1 MKKLKSFLLL
11 SVFLSLNLF
20 SQNDEFIDLEDYYGD
35 MTARQIG
42 PAVMSGRI
50 SDMENHPTD
59 PMIIYTGTAGGG
71 VWKSN
76 NAGTTFRPIF
86 DDHSQSIG
94 AVELDP
100 NDPDNIIY
108 VGTGEPWP
116 RNSVSIGDGLYKSID
131 GGKSWLNIGF
141 KNSERISDVIVNP
154 DNSNEVYV
162 GVLGALWS
170 DSEERGVFKSSDGG
184 ETWENILYVNQSTG
198 SADLTLDPNNSDIIY
213 ASMWEFRRGPWF
225 FESGGESSALYKS
238 TDGGESWEKIHNGFP
253 EGKLGRLAIAVAKTD
268 SNILYTVI
276 EAEKDE
282 DKGLYKSFNGGE
294 SWEQVNN
301 DFGITVRPFYFS
313 RIVVD
318 PKNEDI
324 VVKAGLYGSIS
335 KDGGKTFQ
343 DLGFMHADIHDIVFD
358 INNSDILYV
367 GTDGGVYRSWDK
379 GVTMEIVENL
389 PLSQFYHV
397 TVDDNKPYNVYGGL
411 QDNGSWYAPSFAPG
425 GISAK
430 HWNPVG
436 QGDGF
441 RVYKHPKKNII
452 YSEMQGAENVWRYD
466 VDNNRVKTIQPL
478 EVEGYEKFR
487 FNWNAPIS
495 TSFHK
500 PDRFF
505 IGSQYLHLSDDMGD
519 TWKIISPDLTTN
531 DKSKQT
537 QSESGGLSMD
547 NSGAENH
554 TTIFTIAESPIDE
567 NVIWIGT
574 DDGNVQ
580 LTTDGGKS
588 WKNLTS
594 NINSVPSNT
603 WVYHIEPSV
612 HDVGTAYV
620 VFDGHTT
627 GDMKPY
633 ALKTDDFGMNWE
645 DIIPNNDVYG
655 FTRSIQE
662 DYGNPDLLFLGTEFG
677 LYISING
684 GNKWNKFEK
693 NVPPVAIHHI
703 ELQKNTN
710 DLVLATHGRGII
722 IIDDI
727 SPLREISDES
737 LSKKLYFFEDDE
749 YIISDLGGFADS
761 FGRETQFF
769 GPNSSLNAQIKYLL
783 PKRHTF
789 GKMTMEIFDDN
800 GKLVTKL
807 SPGKS
812 KGMNFVTWN
821 YRMKQP
827 KVAKGK
833 TLARGGLSSPR
844 VKEGQ
849 YDIVITKGKDSFT
862 KSIYVSDD
870 PNTDLDSDEK
880 KLKIDTTMKLYNL
893 SEELAY
899 IVYTIDEILS
909 SDNFKK
915 GIKNKLQTLK
925 ESLVITTGD
934 NYVGQAE
941 NELREDLLDL
951 FSKISSS
958 YDKPSQNDMDN
969 LNLVVEEYDNLKGEY
984 DKIIKRID
992 FNEINLL
999 SFEDFLE
1006 N

>member
-1 MKKLKSFLLL
+1 MNKLKSFLLL
-11 SVFLSLNLF
+11 VILF
-20 SQNDEFIDLEDYYGD
+20 TVNSYSQDNESIELKDYYGN
-35 MTARQIG
+35 MNARQIG

-50 SDMENHPTD
+50 SDMENHPTN
-59 PMIIYTGTAGGG
+59 PKVIYTGTAGGG
-71 VWKSN
+71 VWKSD

-100 NDPDNIIY
+100 NDPDNVIY

-116 RNSVSIGDGLYKSID
+116 RNSVSIGDGLYKSVD
-131 GGKSWLNIGF
+131 GGKSWKNIGF

-154 DNSNEVYV
+154 DNSNEIYV

-184 ETWENILYVNQSTG
+184 ETWKNILYVNESTG
-198 SADLTLDPNNSDIIY
+198 SADLTIDPNNPNIIY

-238 TDGGESWEKIHNGFP
+238 IDGGESWGKIHNGFP
-253 EGKLGRLAIAVAKTD
+253 VGKLGRLAIAVAKTD

-276 EAEKDE
+276 EAEKDD
-282 DKGLYKSFNGGE
+282 DKGLYKSFDGGE

-318 PKNEDI
+318 PKNADI

-358 INNSDILYV
+358 INNSDLLYV

-389 PLSQFYHV
+389 PLAQFYHV
-397 TVDDNKPYNVYGGL
+397 TVDDKEPYNVYGGL
-411 QDNGSWYAPSFAPG
+411 QDNGSWYAPSFANG

-430 HWNPVG
+430 HWSPVG

-441 RVYKHPKKNII
+441 RVYKHPTKNII

-478 EVEGYEKFR
+478 EVEGYEKYR

-505 IGSQYLHLSDDMGD
+505 IGSQYLHVSDDMGD

-537 QSESGGLSMD
+537 QAESGGLSMD

-567 NVIWIGT
+567 NVIWVGT

-594 NINSVPSNT
+594 NINSVPDNT

-627 GDMKPY
+627 GDMNPY
-633 ALKTDDFGMNWE
+633 ALKTDDFGMNWKN
-645 DIIPNNDVYG
+645 IIPSNDVYG

-662 DYGNPDLLFLGTEFG
+662 DYENPDLLFLGTEFG

-684 GNKWNKFEK
+684 GDTWNKFEK

-727 SPLREISDES
+727 SPLREINKES
-737 LSKKLYFFEDDE
+737 LSQKLYFFKDDN
-749 YIISDLGGFADS
+749 YIISDLGGFTDS
-761 FGRETQFF
+761 FGRENQFF
-769 GPNSSLNAQIKYLL
+769 GPNSNLNAQIKYLL

-789 GKMTMEIFDDN
+789 GKMTMEIFDEN
-800 GKLVTKL
+800 GKSVINL

-812 KGMNFVTWN
+812 KGMNFVSWN

-844 VKEGQ
+844 VKEGK
-849 YDIVITKGKDSFT
+849 YKLVITKGKDSFT
-862 KSIYVSDD
+862 KSMYIKDD

-880 KLKIDTTMKLYNL
+880 KLKHDTTMKLYNL

-899 IVYTIDEILS
+899 TVYTIDEILS

-915 GIKNKLQTLK
+915 GTKNKLQTLK

-934 NYVGQAE
+934 NYVGMAK

-951 FSKISSS
+951 FSKISAS

-969 LNLVVEEYDNLKGEY
+969 LNLVVEEFDNLKSEY
-984 DKIIKRID
+984 DKIIRKLD
-992 FNEINLL
+992 INQLELL
-999 SFEDFLE
+999 SFDDFLK

>member
-1 MKKLKSFLLL
+1 MNKLKSFLLL
-11 SVFLSLNLF
+11 CVLF
-20 SQNDEFIDLEDYYGD
+20 SFSAYSQDDKPIELENYYGD

-50 SDMENHPTD
+50 SDMENHPTNSK
-59 PMIIYTGTAGGG
+59 IIYTGTAGGG
-71 VWKSN
+71 VWKSD

-86 DDHSQSIG
+86 DDHPQSIG

-100 NDPDNIIY
+100 NDPDNVIY

-131 GGKSWLNIGF
+131 GGKSWSNIGF

-154 DNSNEVYV
+154 DNSDEIYV
-162 GVLGALWS
+162 GALGALWS
-170 DSEERGVFKSSDGG
+170 DSEERGVYKSSDGG
-184 ETWENILYVNQSTG
+184 ESWDKILYINSSTG
-198 SADLTLDPNNSDIIY
+198 SADLTLDPNNSNVIY

-225 FESGGESSALYKS
+225 FESGGDSSALYKS
-238 TDGGESWEKIHNGFP
+238 SDGGESWKKIHNGFP
-253 EGKLGRLAIAVAKTD
+253 QGKLGRLAVAVAKTN

-276 EAEKDE
+276 EAENDE
-282 DKGLYKSFNGGE
+282 DKGLYKSFDGGE
-294 SWEQVNN
+294 SWEQLNN

-343 DLGFMHADIHDIVFD
+343 NLGFMHADIHDIVFD

-397 TVDDNKPYNVYGGL
+397 TVDDKEPYNVYGGL
-411 QDNGSWYAPSFAPG
+411 QDNGSWYAPTRASG

-430 HWNPVG
+430 NWNPVG

-441 RVYKHPKKNII
+441 RVYKHPTKNII

-478 EVEGYEKFR
+478 EVDGYEKYR
-487 FNWNAPIS
+487 FNWNTPIS

-505 IGSQYLHLSDDMGD
+505 IGSQYLHVSDDMGD

-531 DKSKQT
+531 DKSKQN
-537 QSESGGLSMD
+537 QAESGGLSMD

-554 TTIFTIAESPIDE
+554 TTIFAIAESPIDE
-567 NVIWIGT
+567 NVIWVGT
-574 DDGNVQ
+574 DDGNIQ

-588 WKNLTS
+588 WKNLIS
-594 NINSVPSNT
+594 NVNGVPENT

-612 HDVGTAYV
+612 HDVETAYV

-633 ALKTDDFGMNWE
+633 AYKTENFGVSWE
-645 DIIPNNDVYG
+645 NIIPNNDVYG

-662 DYGNPDLLFLGTEFG
+662 DYENPELLFLGTEFG
-677 LYISING
+677 LYVSING

-722 IIDDI
+722 ILDDI
-727 SPLREISDES
+727 SPLREINKES
-737 LSKKLYFFEDDE
+737 LSQKLYFFENDK
-749 YIISDLGGFADS
+749 YVISDLSGFSDS

-769 GPNSSLNAQIKYLL
+769 GPNSTLAAQIKYIL

-789 GKMTMEIFDDN
+789 GKMTMEIFDEN
-800 GKLVTKL
+800 GKLIVKL

-812 KGMNFVTWN
+812 KGMNFVSWN

-833 TLARGGLSSPR
+833 TLAFGGLSSPR
-844 VKEGQ
+844 VKEGK
-849 YDIVITKGKDSFT
+849 YIVVINKGKDTFSKAIFV
-862 KSIYVSDD
+862 KGD
-870 PNTDLDSDEK
+870 PNTDLDSNEK
-880 KLKIDTTMKLYNL
+880 MLKYDTTMMLYNL

-899 IVYTIDEILS
+899 TVYTIDEILS

-934 NYVGQAE
+934 NYVGAAE

-951 FSKISSS
+951 FSKISDS

-969 LNLVVEEYDNLKGEY
+969 LNLVVDEYNNLKSEF
-984 DKIIKRID
+984 DKIMKKVD
-992 FNEINLL
+992 LSKLQLL
-999 SFEDFLE
+999 SFQEYLK

>member
-1 MKKLKSFLLL
+1 MNKLKSFLLL
-11 SVFLSLNLF
+11 VILF
-20 SQNDEFIDLEDYYGD
+20 TVNSYSQDNESIELKDYYGN
-35 MTARQIG
+35 MNARQIG

-50 SDMENHPTD
+50 SDMENHPTN
-59 PMIIYTGTAGGG
+59 PKVIYTGTAGGG
-71 VWKSN
+71 VWKSD

-100 NDPDNIIY
+100 NDPDNVIY

-116 RNSVSIGDGLYKSID
+116 RNSVSIGDGLYKSVD
-131 GGKSWLNIGF
+131 GGKSWKNIGF

-154 DNSNEVYV
+154 DNSNEIYV

-184 ETWENILYVNQSTG
+184 ETWKNILYVNESTG
-198 SADLTLDPNNSDIIY
+198 SADLTIDPNNPNIIY

-238 TDGGESWEKIHNGFP
+238 IDGGESWGKIHNGFP
-253 EGKLGRLAIAVAKTD
+253 VGKLGRLAIAVAKTD

-276 EAEKDE
+276 EAEKDD
-282 DKGLYKSFNGGE
+282 DKGLYKSFDGGE

-318 PKNEDI
+318 PKNADI

-358 INNSDILYV
+358 INNSDLLYV

-389 PLSQFYHV
+389 PLAQFYHV
-397 TVDDNKPYNVYGGL
+397 TVDDKEPYNVYGGL
-411 QDNGSWYAPSFAPG
+411 QDNGSWYAPSFANG

-430 HWNPVG
+430 HWSPVG

-441 RVYKHPKKNII
+441 RVYKHPTKNII

-478 EVEGYEKFR
+478 EVEGYEKYR

-505 IGSQYLHLSDDMGD
+505 IGSQYLHVSDDMGD

-537 QSESGGLSMD
+537 QAESGGLSMD

-567 NVIWIGT
+567 NVIWVGT

-594 NINSVPSNT
+594 NINSVPDNT

-612 HDVGTAYV
+612 HDLGTAYV

-627 GDMKPY
+627 GDMNPY
-633 ALKTDDFGMNWE
+633 ALKTVDFGMNWKN
-645 DIIPNNDVYG
+645 IIPSNDVYG

-662 DYGNPDLLFLGTEFG
+662 DYENPDLLFLGTEFG

-684 GNKWNKFEK
+684 GDTWNKFEK

-727 SPLREISDES
+727 SPLREINKES
-737 LSKKLYFFEDDE
+737 LSQKLYFFKDDN
-749 YIISDLGGFADS
+749 YIISDLGGFTDS

-769 GPNSSLNAQIKYLL
+769 GPNSNLNAQIKYLL

-789 GKMTMEIFDDN
+789 GKMTMEIFDEN
-800 GKLVTKL
+800 GKSVINL

-812 KGMNFVTWN
+812 KGMNFVSWN

-844 VKEGQ
+844 VKEGK
-849 YDIVITKGKDSFT
+849 YKLVITKGKDSFT
-862 KSIYVSDD
+862 KSMYIKDD

-880 KLKIDTTMKLYNL
+880 KLKHDTTMKLYNL

-899 IVYTIDEILS
+899 TVYTIDEILS

-915 GIKNKLQTLK
+915 GTKNKLQTLK

-934 NYVGQAE
+934 NYVGMAK

-951 FSKISSS
+951 FSKISAS

-969 LNLVVEEYDNLKGEY
+969 LNLVVEEYDNLKSEY
-984 DKIIKRID
+984 DKIIRKLD
-992 FNEINLL
+992 INQLELL
-999 SFEDFLE
+999 SFDDFLK